1 MASFNK
7 VILMG
12 NLTRDPQLKFLPSG
26 TPVCEFGL
34 ATNRRWTDATSGQVR
49 ESTMFVDCSVMG
61 KQAEVVSRN
70 FNKGKPIL
78 IDGRLDYRQWTTPT
92 GEKRSKH
99 EIMVENFSFVGTV
112 GAGGG
117 PGGGGDGDGGGGG
130 PPRAR
135 YGPPQRQAQQQGMDG
150 PPPDMG
156 DGGGGPGPDDVP
168 F

>member
-34 ATNRRWTDATSGQVR
+34 ATNRRWTDATSGQTR
-49 ESTMFVDCSVMG
+49 ETTMFVDCSVMG

-78 IDGRLDYRQWTTPT
+78 IDGRLDYRQWTTPN

-99 EIMVENFSFVGTV
+99 EIIVENFSFVGTA

-117 PGGGGDGDGGGGG
+117 PGGGDGEGGGGG
-130 PPRAR
+130 PPRGR
-135 YGPPQRQAQQQGMDG
+135 YGPPARQQQQGMDG

-156 DGGGGPGPDDVP
+156 DGGGAPGPDDVP